1 MEQKLQQAKSH
12 VLAGKTYEAA
22 AKLSGYGSKID
33 LYNALNNDPDIVAA
47 RADGTLKTRTKPA
60 KRSDHYSSKPH
71 VRAVMAGMSQS
82 DAAKKFGVSQP
93 LVSRHVRLAEQE
105 APTTATSAATPT
117 STPTPQPTPPVP
129 PTSDLDFL
137 VDIVRS
143 YATRTGQRPEAVAY
157 QLMHR
162 LAD

>member
-1 MEQKLQQAKSH
+1 MYMEQKLQQAKNH
-12 VLAGKTYEAA
+12 VLAGKTYEVA

-47 RADGTLKTRTKPA
+47 RADGTLKTRAKPA
-60 KRSDHYSSKPH
+60 KRLDHYSSKPH

-105 APTTATSAATPT
+105 APTTSTSA
-117 STPTPQPTPPVP
+117 PTPQPTPQ
-129 PTSDLDFL
+129 PTTPNNVELDAIANIL
-137 VDIVRS
+137 RDAAKRLNM
-143 YATRTGQRPEAVAY
+143 RPEALAY
-157 QLMHR
+157 DMIHR